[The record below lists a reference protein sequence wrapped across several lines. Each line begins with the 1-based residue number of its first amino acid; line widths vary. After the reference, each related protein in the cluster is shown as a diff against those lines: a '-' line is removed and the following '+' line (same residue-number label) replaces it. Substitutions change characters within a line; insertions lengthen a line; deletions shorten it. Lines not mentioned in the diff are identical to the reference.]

1 MASIMTIENAKLAFK
16 NFAGEERQYNR
27 KGNRH
32 FSIIFEDVD
41 LINQL
46 IDDGWNLKQLRSQDP
61 DKIAYH
67 LDVTV
72 RFDNYPPNIY
82 LLTESNKRKKLLNE
96 DTVACLDH
104 AYIKNADLK
113 ISPSHW
119 EVNGKQGVK
128 AYLKEAYITIVE
140 DEFAQKYSDYDEDV
154 VPFGE

>member
-1 MASIMTIENAKLAFK
+1 MAHVMTIENAKLAFK

-32 FSIIFEDVD
+32 FSIIFEDID

-46 IDDGWNLKQLRSQDP
+46 IDDGWNLKQLKSQDP
-61 DKIAYH
+61 DKIVYH

-113 ISPSHW
+113 VSPSYW
-119 EVNGKQGVK
+119 
-128 AYLKEAYITIVE
+128 
-140 DEFAQKYSDYDEDV
+140 DV
-154 VPFGE
+154 MVSRVLRHI